1 MAWKEITEPNDVVKT
16 YAADEDADV
25 TAIETAN
32 PDDPVGSIAIVNND
46 GETAVYMKFPA
57 GSYAKL
63 GTTAETTPDDS
74 EEET

>member
-32 PDDPVGSIAIVNND
+32 PNDPVGSIAIVNND
-46 GETAVYMKFPA
+46 GATAVYMRFPA
-57 GSYAKL
+57 GYAKL
-63 GTTAETTPDDS
+63 GSSAEADA
-74 EEET
+74 EEDT

>member
-46 GETAVYMKFPA
+46 GATAVYMKFPA

-63 GTTAETTPDDS
+63 GTTAEETTPDA
-74 EEET
+74 EGE